1 MVKKF
6 QTLKG
11 FYDVLP
17 EKQDLWR
24 FFEEKSLFILDQYN
38 YKEIGLP
45 LVELTNLFIESVGS
59 HTDIVEKEMYSW
71 EDHLNKDRLTL
82 RPEGTAGCVRAI
94 IENNLT
100 YNGPVKLFYRGAM
113 FRHENVQKGRQ
124 RQFHQIGAEVFGFD
138 KPDSDAEQILLLA
151 RLWNQLGL
159 KNINLELNTIG
170 DPDDRVVYREKLIKY
185 FEKNKEILDEDALRR
200 LHENPLRI
208 LDSKNPKMQSMLN
221 SAPKLIDHL
230 SNKAKAHFDGL
241 CNILKEHN
249 LEFTIN
255 TRLVRGLDYYNR
267 TVFEWVL
274 NDLGS
279 QGAIAAGGRYDYLVE
294 KIGGNSTPACG
305 FAIGVERII
314 LLLENLN
321 IKNDSILPDVYIVNL
336 GDKAQPFAFKIAE
349 ELRDESLKVSLN
361 LEGSSFKSQM
371 KKADKSGAKIALIIG
386 DQEVEKKIIQVKL
399 IRDSGLQEGVEI
411 DKLCSYI
418 KGKINFG

>member
-94 IENNLT
+94 VENNLT

-151 RLWNQLGL
+151 RLWDQLGL

-208 LDSKNPKMQSMLN
+208 FDSKNPKMQSMLD

-230 SNKAKAHFDGL
+230 SNKAKEHFDKL
-241 CNILKEHN
+241 CNILKDHN

-267 TVFEWVL
+267 TVFEWIS

-349 ELRDESLKVSLN
+349 KLRNENLKVDLN

-386 DQEVEKKIIQVKL
+386 DQEVEEKIIQVKL
-399 IRDSGLQEGVEI
+399 IRDSGLQESIEV

-418 KGKINFG
+418 KDKINFG